1 MMIWRRIGVAVAG
14 VLVLTGCVDDDAL
27 LAPLAGEG
35 STAAREVV
43 AVLDCRAE
51 VGAGSISCAVAESK
65 PPSGVSPVVLG
76 GQGVYVLLESS
87 YPDYDSEAE
96 IFSVDVTVR
105 NLLAQTIGTS
115 DGVSMDEDGVWVFF
129 HDVGTP
135 TPANSGPITLDNAD
149 GEATITAADQP
160 YFRYAQALTP
170 GKRSLPKRWRW
181 RVPAGVESFSFAVFI
196 SAAVAAEDDVVA
208 GLPIDPTTVTAGEG
222 HVCALSL
229 DGMAY
234 CWGQGAEGQLGTG
247 TTSNQF
253 RPTPVLGPD
262 GGPALRFASI
272 SAGRWH
278 TCALTVDGL
287 AYCWGNGLQG
297 KLGNGLGGTQAYRTV
312 PDPVL
317 DPLAGPVLRLVTVNT
332 GRYHTCGLTVDGRA
346 YCWGDGAGGLLGHGD
361 ITIHQRPIS
370 VTGPDGG
377 PVLQF
382 VSLDVGD
389 NHTCALTTEGRAYCW
404 GEGDWGRLGNDSDWD
419 RTAPVPVSAPEG
431 GDILQFASIAVGFY
445 HTCGVAT
452 DGKAYCWGYDAWGQ
466 LGQGAQANRQRPV
479 EVVEPV
485 GGPSLFFASLDPVSS
500 QDCAGIRGDASL
512 CGTDGIPARLGQGAP
527 RHTQLATG
535 PTAPLRRL
543 PLLAYLREGVGHT
556 HSPRG

>member
-1 MMIWRRIGVAVAG
+1 M
-14 VLVLTGCVDDDAL
+14 
-27 LAPLAGEG
+27 
-35 STAAREVV
+35 
-43 AVLDCRAE
+43 
-51 VGAGSISCAVAESK
+51 
-65 PPSGVSPVVLG
+65 
-76 GQGVYVLLESS
+76 
-87 YPDYDSEAE
+87 
-96 IFSVDVTVR
+96 
-105 NLLAQTIGTS
+105 
-115 DGVSMDEDGVWVFF
+115 
-129 HDVGTP
+129 
-135 TPANSGPITLDNAD
+135 
-149 GEATITAADQP
+149 
-160 YFRYAQALTP
+160 
-170 GKRSLPKRWRW
+170 
-181 RVPAGVESFSFAVFI
+181 PAGVESFSFAVYV

-208 GLPIDPTTVTAGEG
+208 GIPIDPTTITAGEG

-229 DGMAY
+229 DGRAY

-247 TTSNQF
+247 TTSDQF

-278 TCALTVDGL
+278 TCALTVDGQAYCWGAGGNGQL
-287 AYCWGNGLQG
+287 GNGEFGASAGKKYPVAVHGSEGDPPLRFTLITAGYNHTCALTPAGRAYCWGSSRWGQLGAGISGEGVRSAIPVEVKDPVNGPTVQFTAISAGHEYTCAVSTERKGYCWGNGLQG

-317 DPLAGPVLRLVTVNT
+317 DPLAGPALRLVTVNT

-389 NHTCALTTEGRAYCW
+389 NHTCALTTAGRAYCW

-431 GDILQFASIAVGFY
+431 GDVLQFASIAVGFY

-466 LGQGAQANRQRPV
+466 LGQGAKANRQRPV
-479 EVVEPV
+479 EVVEPE
-485 GGPSLFFASLDPVSS
+485 GGPSLFFASLDPVSGR
-500 QDCAGIRGDASL
+500 DCAGIRGGVSL
-512 CGTDGIPARLGQGAP
+512 CGTGGIPAWLGQGAP